1 MKNNK
6 STMSENILEPRL
18 VGELTLPKNNYRFFI
33 PSYQRGY
40 RWDKI
45 EVTAL
50 LDDLL
55 EFLLVNT
62 NKSETYCLQ
71 PVVVKELNDGSY
83 EVLDGQQRLTT
94 LFILLSYL
102 KKDDSEINLFKLEYE
117 TRKDSESFLQNLSN
131 EINNQ
136 NPDYYYISQ
145 AYNCIDS
152 WFDEKSNSITRL
164 KRKFGEIILD
174 QLEIIWY
181 EIKDDSNPIDVFTRI
196 NIGKIPLTN
205 SELVKAIFLSKTNLQ
220 IGLSTGDDKLGEGA
234 KKIEEAILNNKQSV
248 IALEWDGIEKQL
260 QDEQFWSFI
269 FNHKE
274 NNYQTRIDYIL
285 DLITKSSVNKKD
297 NLDSF
302 NKYYTDIKL
311 IKVNKEALDDLK
323 RSNSSFVEHKWA
335 ELKSYFDILLEW
347 YDDKWYNHIIGFL
360 ISRDEKVLD
369 LLDNYKNNNRE
380 GFKKDL
386 ISKVEKH
393 ISVKDISELQ
403 YGNKNDNKIIENIL
417 VFHNV
422 IGSLIQPDTS
432 IHFPFDKINNSKWS
446 LEHIYAQNS
455 DELLEKDYPLWVTD
469 HLNYFKS
476 LDKNNDETIKELI
489 SELEK
494 LHGFNFEKNK
504 EDFKT
509 DFNKVFSNVE
519 DFIKRLSNSNE
530 EDLDEEFKNYQW
542 VTNEHSIANLTL
554 LDIGSNSYLSN
565 SLFAIKREKIKELDL
580 VATYIPNE
588 TRKVFFK
595 YYSTSGGHDA
605 YWTIEDRIAYV
616 KEIEFRIKE
625 LNNLLTKK

>member
-1 MKNNK
+1 MENKKN
-6 STMSENILEPRL
+6 TRSENILEPRL

-40 RWDKI
+40 RWGKV

-55 EFLLVNT
+55 EFNNALK
-62 NKSETYCLQ
+62 NKETYCLQ

-94 LFILLSYL
+94 LFILLSFL
-102 KKDDSEINLFKLEYE
+102 KTEYREINLFKLEYE
-117 TRKDSESFLQNLSN
+117 TRKDSQSFLQNLSHK
-131 EINNQ
+131 INVE
-136 NPDYYYISQ
+136 NPDYFYMSQ
-145 AYNCIDS
+145 AFQTITE
-152 WFDEKSNSITRL
+152 WFERRSTDYFTL
-164 KRKFGEIILD
+164 KMDYVRMIMNH
-174 QLEIIWY
+174 LEIIWY
-181 EIKDDSNPIDVFTRI
+181 EIKDNSNPIDVFTRI

-220 IGLSTGDDKLGEGA
+220 IGLSTDDAKLGESA

-323 RSNSSFVEHKWA
+323 RLNSSFVEQKWA

-360 ISRDEKVLD
+360 ISRDEKILD

-422 IGSLIQPDTS
+422 LGSLIQPDAS

-455 DELLEKDYPLWVTD
+455 DDLLEKDYPLWVTD

-476 LDKNNDETIKELI
+476 LDKNNDTIIKELI

-565 SLFAIKREKIKELDL
+565 SLFAIKRDKIKKLDKD
-580 VATYIPNE
+580 AAYIPNE